1 MIFVTGGTGL
11 VGSHLLFDL
20 LSSGEKVKALKR
32 PQSDILNVRKV
43 FGYYSANAEML
54 FNKIEWCEGDLTD
67 YDSLLDALDGI
78 DKVYHCAAA
87 VSFNACDKALLF
99 SSNVEGT
106 ANMVN
111 AALECKIKKL
121 CYVSSVATL
130 GKNDKF
136 ITEETDW
143 KSSPENSAYSVSKY
157 AAEREVWRAS
167 EEGLNVIVVNPSTI
181 IGPGNWNN
189 GSSALFK
196 KAFDGISYYTDGVT
210 GFIGVRDVCKLMI
223 ELTNSNY
230 KNERFI
236 LNSENISYKEFFT
249 YVNRCFGHSAPFI
262 KITVF
267 LSAIIW
273 RIEKLKGFVSN
284 KNRLITRETASL
296 ANKKSHYSNSKV
308 TNLLTF
314 QFTPIQSVI
323 KEVCSIYL
331 RTI

>member
-1 MIFVTGGTGL
+1 MILVTGGTGL

-20 LSSGEKVKALKR
+20 LLSGERVKALKR
-32 PQSDILNVRKV
+32 PQSDILSVRKV
-43 FGYYSANAEML
+43 FGYYSADAEIL

-67 YDSLLDALDGI
+67 YDSLLDALVGI
-78 DKVYHCAAA
+78 DTVYHCAAA
-87 VSFNACDKALLF
+87 VSFNSFDKALLF
-99 SSNVEGT
+99 STNIEGT

-111 AALECKIKKL
+111 AALECEIKKL

-130 GKNDKF
+130 GKNDTF
-136 ITEETDW
+136 ITEDTDW

-167 EEGLNVIVVNPSTI
+167 EEGLNVIVVNPSI
-181 IGPGNWNN
+181 ILGPGNWNY

-196 KAFDGISYYTDGVT
+196 KAYDGISYYTDGVT
-210 GFIGVRDVCKLMI
+210 GFIGVRDVSKLMI

-236 LNSENISYKEFFT
+236 LNSENVSYKDFFT
-249 YVNRCFGHSAPFI
+249 YVNVCFGHRAPFI
-262 KITVF
+262 KITAL

-273 RIEKLKGFVSN
+273 RIEKLKGIVSN

-296 ANKKSHYSNSKV
+296 ANKKSYYSNLKV
-308 TNLLTF
+308 TTFLTF
-314 QFTPIQSVI
+314 KFTPIQSVI
-323 KEVCSIYL
+323 KDVCSIYL
-331 RTI
+331 KTM